1 MPRVDGS
8 EQLRIPRAQV
18 WRLLNDPDT
27 LAASIPG
34 CRGFERDA
42 DAEHRYRTA
51 IKVAVGAV
59 TGVYEGTVEYVDVEE
74 PERCTIV
81 VSGKGD
87 KGTIDGR
94 GVIAL
99 AASGEGTEVGYE
111 GDFKLTGP
119 IAGVGQRMAPGV
131 SRKMIVETLR
141 NLERHGAAS
150 GAPSAPET
158 VAAAETSAQPRPA
171 PATELA
177 SAGAS
182 TPEGQRGKG
191 AGARAPADVPRTAAG
206 PADDAFRP
214 LAISPTAAFAA
225 GCLVGA
231 AIAALVFALL

>member
-1 MPRVDGS
+1 LPRIEGS
-8 EQLRIPRAQV
+8 EQLRVDRDRL

-81 VSGKGD
+81 VAAKGD

-94 GVIAL
+94 GAITL
-99 AASGEGTEVGYE
+99 AARGEGTEVGYE
-111 GDFKLTGP
+111 GEFKLTGP
-119 IAGVGQRMAPGV
+119 VAAVGQRMAPGV

-141 NLERHGAAS
+141 NLERHGAGAQAPPES
-150 GAPSAPET
+150 RRSSEAAPEPRRPVEPNAPS
-158 VAAAETSAQPRPA
+158 
-171 PATELA
+171 
-177 SAGAS
+177 
-182 TPEGQRGKG
+182 
-191 AGARAPADVPRTAAG
+191 PADEP
-206 PADDAFRP
+206 FRP
-214 LAISPTAAFAA
+214 FAVSPGVAFAA
-225 GCLVGA
+225 GCAVGA
-231 AIAALVFALL
+231 VIGGVVVALL

>member
-1 MPRVDGS
+1 MPRVEGS
-8 EQLRIPRAQV
+8 EQLRIPRAKM

-34 CRGFERDA
+34 CRGFERQG

-99 AASGEGTEVGYE
+99 AASGEGTEVRYE

-119 IAGVGQRMAPGV
+119 VAGVGQRMAPGV

-141 NLERHGAAS
+141 NLERHGGVA
-150 GAPSAPET
+150 GAPSPPET
-158 VAAAETSAQPRPA
+158 AAATETSAQRRPA
-171 PATELA
+171 RAGEMPSAEASPAEA
-177 SAGAS
+177 
-182 TPEGQRGKG
+182 QRGTG
-191 AGARAPADVPRTAAG
+191 GEARAPAGVPVTAG
-206 PADDAFRP
+206 RSRDDAFRP
-214 LAISPTAAFAA
+214 LAISPAAAFVA
-225 GCLVGA
+225 GCVVGA
-231 AIAALVFALL
+231 AIGAL